1 MGNENSKCGCCNSK
15 ENNEVKLDTI
25 KDQIRLDSNE
35 NNKNNKQPC
44 EIKDLKSYVNL
55 KNNESFSQKE
65 DESSSANNNND
76 KYVIDNNNK
85 ESNQKIS
92 NIILLKNEEKEEEKK
107 KDDEDIVNNAIKNF
121 EKENNN
127 KSNSLIEKKEKK
139 KIKTYFSQKS
149 LSTLPDNKNGKK
161 AYNTYSIIKI
171 QKIFKGHY

>member
-65 DESSSANNNND
+65 DESSSAFNHND
-76 KYVIDNNNK
+76 KYTYYRNLI
-85 ESNQKIS
+85 
-92 NIILLKNEEKEEEKK
+92 
-107 KDDEDIVNNAIKNF
+107 F
-121 EKENNN
+121 E
-127 KSNSLIEKKEKK
+127 I
-139 KIKTYFSQKS
+139 YFS
-149 LSTLPDNKNGKK
+149 
-161 AYNTYSIIKI
+161 
-171 QKIFKGHY
+171 